1 MMNEISNA
9 MKDLPDFFG
18 LSGASEDQIA
28 SAERQ
33 LQTRFAEDYRKYL
46 AACAVASVNGHELT
60 GICASARLNVV
71 SVTQEMVSQHP
82 GALPGWYVIEQA
94 NIDGIVIWQAPDG
107 TVYQTQPNT
116 EAMQISNGLL
126 AYIK

>member
-1 MMNEISNA
+1 MNEISNA

-46 AACAVASVNGHELT
+46 AACGVASVNGHELT

>member
-1 MMNEISNA
+1 MSEISNA
-9 MKDLPDFFG
+9 MENLPDFFG

-46 AACAVASVNGHELT
+46 AACGVASVNGHELT

-116 EAMQISNGLL
+116 EAMQISSGLL

>member
-1 MMNEISNA
+1 MNEILNT
-9 MKDLPDFFG
+9 MKNLPDYFG
-18 LSGASEDQIA
+18 LSGASQEQIA
-28 SAERQ
+28 SAEQQ
-33 LQTRFAEDYRKYL
+33 LHTCFAEDYRKYL
-46 AACAVASVNGHELT
+46 SACGVASVNGHELT

-107 TVYQTQPNT
+107 TVYQTQPNM
-116 EAMQISNGLL
+116 EAVRISSGLL